1 MPLFQVTVD
10 RCVRAVI
17 DRRLLTMSLIGMIA
31 TGCAKPASSPVTVP
45 TVVTV
50 SRPVERLVA
59 NYADFSGRTAAVDSV
74 EVRAR
79 VFGYLDKVNFKEGG
93 PVKKGDVLY
102 EIDPRTY
109 KAALAQAEASL
120 VQAQAKAERL
130 RRDFDRISKLGGAA
144 SREEVDRVAGEK
156 AEADAS
162 VASAIAARDTARLNL
177 DFTRVVAPIG
187 GHASRTMIT
196 AGNLVQ
202 SGEAAGG
209 TLLTTIVSGDKMY
222 VYFDVDERT
231 LLLGREVQRAN
242 KASADKPDGNR
253 PVFMG
258 LATEDGFP
266 HQGTLDFVD
275 VQLNP
280 KTGTIRVR
288 AIFPNPDGFLTPGLF
303 VRVRIPLGDPHPAL
317 LVTDRAIETNQ
328 GQKVVYTV
336 NDKNEVVSRPVRLG
350 AIHDGLR
357 AVELGLK
364 ADERVIVNGLQR
376 VRPGIV
382 VEPKLVDMPVP
393 PHESPLPAVPA
404 PPAPAAK

>member
-1 MPLFQVTVD
+1 MPLPG
-10 RCVRAVI
+10 VRFGRPLLACLVGAV
-17 DRRLLTMSLIGMIA
+17 A
-31 TGCAKPASSPVTVP
+31 AGCAKPPAAPVVTP

-50 SRPVERLVA
+50 SRPVERSVSD
-59 NYADFSGRTAAVDSV
+59 YADFSGRTAAVDSV

-79 VFGYLDKVNFKEGG
+79 VFGYLDKVNFKEGA

-109 KAALAQAEASL
+109 KAAVAQAEASL
-120 VQAQAKAERL
+120 AQAQAKAERL
-130 RRDFDRISKLGGAA
+130 RRDYDRVLKLGGAA
-144 SREEVDRVAGEK
+144 SREEVDRVSGEK

-162 VASAIAARDTARLNL
+162 VASAVAARDTARLNL
-177 DFTRVVAPIG
+177 DFTRVVAPIS

-231 LLLGREVQRAN
+231 LLRGREARAGR
-242 KASADKPDGNR
+242 ASADKPDGER

-288 AIFPNPDGFLTPGLF
+288 ALFPNPDGLLTPGLF
-303 VRVRIPLGDPHPAL
+303 VRVRIPLGDPHPVL
-317 LVTDRAIETNQ
+317 LVTDRAVETNQ

-350 AIHDGLR
+350 AVHDGLR
-357 AVELGLK
+357 AVEAGLTA
-364 ADERVIVNGLQR
+364 ADRVIVNGLQR
-376 VRPGIV
+376 VRPGVV
-382 VEPKLVDMPVP
+382 VEPKAADMPVP
-393 PHESPLPAVPA
+393 PRESRPPLVPVA
-404 PPAPAAK
+404 PPAAAK